1 MIKENLIKENVT
13 KPQRAI
19 KEGNRAE
26 AVTLFLKTNQSTS
39 LHRKYMIILFQ
50 IVMK

>member
-26 AVTLFLKTNQSTS
+26 PVTLFLKTDQSTPLVSS
-39 LHRKYMIILFQ
+39 L
-50 IVMK
+50 